1 MLKDKLK
8 GHTHFHVPM
17 LITRLAGLFLALTLS
32 FTGSA
37 FAFGRI
43 QPEPQQLTFT
53 AFFSQPGYNA
63 MDIYSLDVSHRLIA
77 RLTQGTGIFEDSMW
91 SPDGHYMAYIQ
102 ENSSEQR
109 LYVMNANTYAIRGF
123 GGHVY
128 TSLIGWSPDSRYIS
142 FQTVDYSGANLNL
155 ADVVEPDV
163 FALNVPNNTNARIFW
178 TTGSTHLFYMV
189 KNGNQAET
197 LYGLEPTC
205 RPAGTE
211 CGGYKIASLPFSYL
225 GPARALYEW
234 SPDGQSL
241 ILSGAAE
248 YQLDLYSL
256 QLNCPAQSRC
266 TAEVERLT
274 DTVDDETA
282 PAWSPDGDEVAYVAD
297 QTNVGILNAAT
308 GAQRRIY
315 NGDRAIRWLEY
326 SPDGRWISLWSTDK
340 RTEYITYIDLIEL
353 STGAVHPL
361 SDGGLSHWFPAWKPL
376 ASEQ

>member
-1 MLKDKLK
+1 MPVLVSRIAVL
-8 GHTHFHVPM
+8 
-17 LITRLAGLFLALTLS
+17 LLALTLL
-32 FTGSA
+32 FAGGA
-37 FAFGRI
+37 FALGRSL
-43 QPEPQQLTFT
+43 PEPQQLTYT
-53 AFFSQPGYNA
+53 AFFSRPGHNA
-63 MDIYSLDVSHRLIA
+63 MDIYSLDVSHWLVA
-77 RLTQGTGIFEDSMW
+77 RLTAANGIYEDSMW
-91 SPDGHYMAYIQ
+91 SPDGQRMAYIQ

-109 LYVMNANTYAIRGF
+109 LYVLNANTHTIRGF

-163 FALNVPNNTNARIFW
+163 FAVNVPNNTNARIFW
-178 TTGSTHLFYMV
+178 TPDSTHLFYLV

-205 RPAGTE
+205 LPAGTE
-211 CGGYKIASLPFSYL
+211 CGGYDIATLPFSYL

-234 SPDGQSL
+234 SPDGNTL

-266 TAEVERLT
+266 TAGVERLT

-282 PAWSPDGDEVAYVAD
+282 PTWSPHGDEIAYVAD
-297 QTNVGILNAAT
+297 HSNVGIFDAAT
-308 GAQRRIY
+308 GAHRRIY
-315 NGDRAIRWLEY
+315 EGDRAIRWLEY
-326 SPDGRWISLWSTDK
+326 SPDGHWISVWSTDK
-340 RTEYITYIDLIEL
+340 RTEYITYIDLVDVQ
-353 STGAVHPL
+353 TGAIYPL